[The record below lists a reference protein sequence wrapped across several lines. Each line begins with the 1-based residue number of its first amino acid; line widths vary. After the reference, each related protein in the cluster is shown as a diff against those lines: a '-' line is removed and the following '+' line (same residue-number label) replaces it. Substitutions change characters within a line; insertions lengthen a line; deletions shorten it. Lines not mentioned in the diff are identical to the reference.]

1 MPPTSRT
8 LPASNDRLIEEVRR
22 SVTAQIRLGRL
33 LVALHQRDDG
43 EIQRTLNDLE
53 AT

>member
-1 MPPTSRT
+1 MPPTSRS
-8 LPASNDRLIEEVRR
+8 LPTTNDKLAEEVRR
-22 SVTAQIRLGRL
+22 SITAQIRLGRL